1 MSLAWLHS
9 HRLLSWR
16 TARVLL
22 WTVLLLVITV
32 TANVL
37 GIYFAGSI
45 AGWEHWLAD
54 TGSYFLLWRVC
65 LYGATVYGWRWMRR
79 RLLLRD
85 TSPDARRRL
94 IRAEVSGIAAL
105 LVLEFSL
112 LVQNA

>member
-1 MSLAWLHS
+1 MNLAWLRS
-9 HRLLSWR
+9 HRLFRWR
-16 TARVLL
+16 IARVLL

-54 TGSYFLLWRVC
+54 AASYFLLWRVC
-65 LYGATVYGWRWMRR
+65 LYGATVYGWLWMRR

>member
-1 MSLAWLHS
+1 MSLARLRS

-45 AGWEHWLAD
+45 VGWEHWLAD
-54 TGSYFLLWRVC
+54 AASYFLLWRVC
-65 LYGATVYGWRWMRR
+65 LYGATVYGWLWMRR

-85 TSPDARRRL
+85 TSPDAQRRL
-94 IRAEVSGIAAL
+94 IRTEASGIAAL

>member
-1 MSLAWLHS
+1 MNLAWLRS
-9 HRLLSWR
+9 HRLFRWR
-16 TARVLL
+16 IARVLL

-54 TGSYFLLWRVC
+54 AASYFLLWRVG
-65 LYGATVYGWRWMRR
+65 LYGATVYGWLWMRR

>member
-1 MSLAWLHS
+1 MSLARLRS

-22 WTVLLLVITV
+22 WMVLLLVITV

-54 TGSYFLLWRVC
+54 AASYFLLWRVC
-65 LYGATVYGWRWMRR
+65 LYGATVYGWLWMRR

-85 TSPDARRRL
+85 TSLDARRRL

>member
-1 MSLAWLHS
+1 MSLAWLRS
-9 HRLLSWR
+9 HRLFRWH
-16 TARVLL
+16 TVRVLL
-22 WTVLLLVITV
+22 WTVALLIITV

-54 TGSYFLLWRVC
+54 AASYFLLWRVC
-65 LYGATVYGWRWMRR
+65 LYGATVYGWLWMRR

-85 TSPDARRRL
+85 TRSDARRRL
-94 IRAEVSGIAAL
+94 IRAEISGIAAL

-112 LVQNA
+112 LVQDV

>member
-1 MSLAWLHS
+1 MSLAWLRS
-9 HRLLSWR
+9 HRLFRWR
-16 TARVLL
+16 IARVLL

-54 TGSYFLLWRVC
+54 AASYFLLWRVC
-65 LYGATVYGWRWMRR
+65 LYGATVYGWLWMRR

-85 TSPDARRRL
+85 TSPDARLRL

>member
-1 MSLAWLHS
+1 MSLAWLRS
-9 HRLLSWR
+9 RRLFRWPI
-16 TARVLL
+16 ARVLL

-54 TGSYFLLWRVC
+54 AASYFLLWRVC
-65 LYGATVYGWRWMRR
+65 LYGATVYGWLWMRR

-94 IRAEVSGIAAL
+94 IRTEVSGIAAL

>member
-1 MSLAWLHS
+1 MSLARLRS

-16 TARVLL
+16 TARALL
-22 WTVLLLVITV
+22 WTMLLLVISV

-37 GIYFAGSI
+37 GIYFVGSI
-45 AGWEHWLAD
+45 AGREHWLAD
-54 TGSYFLLWRVC
+54 AASYFLLWRVC
-65 LYGATVYGWRWMRR
+65 LYGATVYGWLWMRR

-85 TSPDARRRL
+85 TSPDARHRL

>member
-1 MSLAWLHS
+1 MNLARLRS
-9 HRLLSWR
+9 HRLFRWR
-16 TARVLL
+16 IARVLL

-54 TGSYFLLWRVC
+54 AASYFLLWRVC
-65 LYGATVYGWRWMRR
+65 LYGATVYGWLWMRR

-85 TSPDARRRL
+85 TSPDARHRL